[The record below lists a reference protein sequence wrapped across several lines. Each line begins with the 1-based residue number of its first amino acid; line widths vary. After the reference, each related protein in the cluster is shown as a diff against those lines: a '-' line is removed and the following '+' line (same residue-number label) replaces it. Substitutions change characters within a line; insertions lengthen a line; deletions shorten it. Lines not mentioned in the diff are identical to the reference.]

1 MSRHRHPFTV
11 GLPLAAWPGLDRAAW
26 ERANREGD
34 LLAEQGPA
42 ATWRF
47 NTRRTAQKAY
57 GNWLRFLRDG
67 GRLDLTTHIAGRLS
81 EVNLRDYIAALRDRA
96 SPNTVLTQLRY
107 LSSAVAVMDPSADR
121 SLLNLAISRLV
132 PLARPAR
139 NKAKRLVSPVALLQ
153 LGQKLMAGWQAR
165 AAHDPRLNAMDYRD
179 GLMIAFLA
187 LCPVRVAN
195 LAAMQ
200 IGKHL
205 SYAAGRPRVAFDASE
220 TKGKQALE
228 FDFPADLT
236 AALSFYLGHVHSML
250 CGGAELGAPLWPSL
264 HKGKPEMTAH
274 GIYTR
279 ITQITAAHL
288 GHPVTPHMFRDAAAT
303 FIAEMTP
310 ERAMMAAAVLQHR
323 NLETTMRHY
332 IHGQQH
338 RAARK
343 YHAAINDLI
352 ARGTRVD

>member
-1 MSRHRHPFTV
+1 LT
-11 GLPLAAWPGLDRAAW
+11 
-26 ERANREGD
+26 
-34 LLAEQGPA
+34 EQGSA
-42 ATWRF
+42 AHWRP

-67 GRLDLTTHIAGRLS
+67 GRLDLKTPIAGRLS

-96 SPNTVLTQLRY
+96 APVTVLTQLRY
-107 LSSAVAVMDPSADR
+107 LSCAFAVMEPGADR
-121 SLLNLAISRLV
+121 VLLNLAISRLA
-132 PLARPAR
+132 PLARPVR
-139 NKAKRLVSPVALLQ
+139 NKASGLVSPVALLQ
-153 LGQKLMAGWQAR
+153 LGQKLMTEWQAR

-205 SYAAGRPRVAFDASE
+205 SYADGRPRVAFDASE
-220 TKGKQALE
+220 TKGKRALE
-228 FDFPADLT
+228 FDFPGELE
-236 AALSFYLGHVHSML
+236 AALSFYLGEIHPML
-250 CGGAELGAPLWPSL
+250 YDGAQLGAPLWPSL
-264 HKGKPEMTAH
+264 HTGKPRMTAH

-279 ITQITAAHL
+279 MTQITLAHL

-310 ERAMMAAAVLQHR
+310 ERAMMAAAILQHR

-343 YHAAINDLI
+343 YHAAINDIVLRA
-352 ARGTRVD
+352 ARG